1 MASSDESPV
10 PTYRIRAHGPGD
22 MGLIISQHGS
32 QYAQEYGWGTSFE
45 AATARIAADFLD
57 NFDPSL
63 ERVFIAEFVETTQFL
78 GSIALFKHREEV
90 NTAHLRLLLVNPAAR
105 GMGLGSKLIDECI
118 LFARERGYAKV
129 ILWTFSV
136 LEGARRLYK
145 RAGFQLVSA
154 GEEKD
159 YWGTRQ
165 VAELWELKLSSV
177 KG

>member
-1 MASSDESPV
+1 MASRDECSSPK
-10 PTYRIRAHGPGD
+10 YSIRTHRPGD

-45 AATARIAADFLD
+45 STTARIAADFLD
-57 NFDPSL
+57 NYDPSL
-63 ERVFIAEFVETTQFL
+63 ERVFIAELVETSEFL
-78 GSIALFKHREEV
+78 GSIALFKHREEA
-90 NTAHLRLLLVNPAAR
+90 NTAHLRLLLVSPAAR
-105 GMGLGSKLIDECI
+105 GMGLGATLINECI

-129 ILWTFSV
+129 TLWTFSA

-154 GEEKD
+154 AEEKD

-165 VAELWELKLSSV
+165 VAERWELKLST
-177 KG
+177 